1 MICTWPIRSWK
12 ITVVRFLHFKGRSS
26 SSHQTELLGETDTQ
40 EDLDVGSRL
49 RGSPV
54 VKKLL
59 QNVKL
64 LRLIIPKPTEPAN
77 YRTVLSLFPSVTSIR
92 LLRDL
97 RGESSSVSLG
107 NLFRPLQDLP
117 LLQQIS
123 IDTELLD
130 IPEQA
135 YRSRLEE
142 GLLVLMKVDK
152 FPSLKKIVLL
162 WDARKERIN
171 AFKSIFLL
179 LRDLRYFLAFGN
191 HQELLAHW
199 PDMTV
204 EMQVCNDEQRTRLAN
219 AADEDRCFLRMVVGV
234 QDFIT
239 WDDRGGQLAKE
250 MRRAIKDPNMP
261 DDPQAIRRYALSLL
275 VER

>member
-1 MICTWPIRSWK
+1 M
-12 ITVVRFLHFKGRSS
+12 
-26 SSHQTELLGETDTQ
+26 
-40 EDLDVGSRL
+40 GSRL

-97 RGESSSVSLG
+97 RVDSSSVSLG
-107 NLFRPLQDLP
+107 DIFQPLQDLP

-130 IPEQA
+130 IPGQA

-142 GLLVLMKVDK
+142 GLLVLMDADN
-152 FPSLKKIVLL
+152 FPSLKKISLL
-162 WDARKERIN
+162 WDASKERIN
-171 AFKSIFLL
+171 AFKSIFCM
-179 LRDLRYFLAFGN
+179 LRD
-191 HQELLAHW
+191 HQGLLDER
-199 PDMTV
+199 PDIIV

-219 AADEDRCFLRMVVGV
+219 TMDDDLCFLRMIDRGR
-234 QDFIT
+234 DFIT

-250 MRRAIKDPNMP
+250 MRRAIRDPNMP
-261 DDPQAIRRYALSLL
+261 ADPSAIRRYALSPL
-275 VER
+275 VEPLAEIIATQTQICQASITGQLLCCAFEDAVDAELVALEAATYQFV